1 MERVF
6 PKSGDQPN
14 KMALTICNLISR
26 YFLLTRDWKPGILP
40 NGKEISAVPFR
51 KEKALPLE
59 VVYNFRTDF
68 PENCCSISLS
78 TEVSVFFLL
87 MVSTKSVRKLSSRN
101 FLQVMY
107 AQTLTKMV
115 VFWILLTRT
124 IKLDELKISTNT
136 KFTFYFINV
145 SKIF

>member
-51 KEKALPLE
+51 KERALPLE

-78 TEVSVFFLL
+78 TEVSVFFFANG
-87 MVSTKSVRKLSSRN
+87 KHQKCPKFKLP
-101 FLQVMY
+101 
-107 AQTLTKMV
+107 K
-115 VFWILLTRT
+115 VFAS
-124 IKLDELKISTNT
+124 DVCSN
-136 KFTFYFINV
+136 
-145 SKIF
+145 SH